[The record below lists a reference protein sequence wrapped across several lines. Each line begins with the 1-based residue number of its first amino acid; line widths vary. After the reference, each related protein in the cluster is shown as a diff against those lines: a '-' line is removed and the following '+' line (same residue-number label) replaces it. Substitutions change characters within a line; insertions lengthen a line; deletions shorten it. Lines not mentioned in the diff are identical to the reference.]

1 MTDLLLHIAQKGRTA
16 GSAAA
21 CILRKAPLLLRV
33 QLAALSLAFV
43 VAITVGT
50 LVGDGGVER
59 MAFATPA
66 KTGIKPSWRDESSVL
81 ASRISKAFNVDIK
94 VASEFSDWVLEASE
108 RQHLPTELIASLVF
122 AESSFRKHV
131 VSHVGAIGPAQVRPD
146 YWGGFCGTSNLSDPA
161 ENIYCGAQILSY
173 YRERCGN
180 DECALQA
187 YNVGPN
193 TRYYAA
199 AGLRY
204 VNKVNDHRAHMLSI
218 VL

>member
-1 MTDLLLHIAQKGRTA
+1 MTDLLLHIARKGRIT
-16 GSAAA
+16 GSAVV
-21 CILRKAPLLLRV
+21 CILRKTPLLVRA
-33 QLAALSLAFV
+33 QLLALSLAFV

-50 LVGDGGVER
+50 LAGDGGVER

-66 KTGIKPSWRDESSVL
+66 NTGAKSIWSEEASAL
-81 ASRISKAFNVDIK
+81 ANRISIAFGVDHK
-94 VASEFSDWVLEASE
+94 VASEFSDWILEASE
-108 RQHLPTELIASLVF
+108 RQDLPTELIASLVF
-122 AESSFRKHV
+122 TESSFRKYV
-131 VSHVGAIGPAQVRPD
+131 VSGVGAIGPAQVRPD

-173 YRERCGN
+173 YRERCG
-180 DECALQA
+180 DDQCALHA

-193 TRYYAA
+193 TRFYAD

-204 VNKVNDHRAHMLSI
+204 VNKVNDYRAHMMSI